1 VGSLSIV
8 KSLLRLKDAP
18 TLEGGEELRQVFTY
32 TGVSL
37 FLNISSGIEVRGL
50 KAHLSEK
57 WKRLMTARKVKEY
70 TGTARRYMRI
80 TGLGFG
86 KHAHVLACDDVET
99 LLHRRGLKLSA
110 ATSLTASA

>member
-1 VGSLSIV
+1 
-8 KSLLRLKDAP
+8 
-18 TLEGGEELRQVFTY
+18 
-32 TGVSL
+32 
-37 FLNISSGIEVRGL
+37 
-50 KAHLSEK
+50 
-57 WKRLMTARKVKEY
+57 
-70 TGTARRYMRI
+70 MRI